1 MNIFILYGG
10 TSAEHK
16 VSISSGLSIAEAIAD
31 LYNVEMVMYSDQ
43 IFKNPQELLGCDLVF
58 NALHGGDGENGVLQ
72 TFLDLHRIGYTGSG
86 AKASKIAMD
95 KNLTKL
101 IARSININTPN
112 WIMIQRDKH
121 VGMQLHD
128 NQSLKFSY
136 PYIIKPSS
144 EGSTFG
150 LSIVQNESDLEEA
163 IYKAGQFSND
173 ILIEEFIPGRELT
186 VGILGNKPLP
196 IVEIVP
202 QNSLY
207 DYDCKYT
214 KGMSE
219 YIVPADISD
228 SLQRS
233 ISEDAVKLYKTIGC
247 RHYARIDFRLNDNN
261 EYHMLEINTLPGMTT
276 TSLLPK
282 AAEAAGLSFSKLINT
297 VIQLANID
305 K

>member
-31 LYNVEMVMYSDQ
+31 LYNVKMVMYSDQ

-95 KNLTKL
+95 KNLTK
-101 IARSININTPN
+101 
-112 WIMIQRDKH
+112 
-121 VGMQLHD
+121 
-128 NQSLKFSY
+128 
-136 PYIIKPSS
+136 
-144 EGSTFG
+144 
-150 LSIVQNESDLEEA
+150 
-163 IYKAGQFSND
+163 
-173 ILIEEFIPGRELT
+173 
-186 VGILGNKPLP
+186 
-196 IVEIVP
+196 
-202 QNSLY
+202 SLY

-282 AAEAAGLSFSKLINT
+282 AAEAAGLSFSKLIS
-297 VIQLANID
+297 
-305 K
+305 